1 MFAPIKSTQLKDV
14 DKTCADLTKVK
25 VHFIQYKF
33 SGTYQL
39 TRANY
44 VLAKRKAK
52 LAQTIHLNNT

>member
-1 MFAPIKSTQLKDV
+1 M